1 MHYIT
6 LYVIDVHQL
15 EVLSETLSSLI
26 TLSFWQWNNENT
38 LYCPL
43 GCSFVWMYSPGA
55 MNDSYMT
62 LRFWRESVQKP
73 TSLPDERGLG
83 RDVTSSVLMTSLKYL
98 QKKTSEAPWTFFR
111 NIKKHLKHHEPFS
124 RTLKIIFNIAQI
136 PGVRSSVNIHNASS
150 LGRHPKYEV
159 AVLIVVTILAAILP
173 EGVHL
178 GDIFFGDSWSHCCWV
193 IKIFWKS
200 CRFKI
205 INDHS
210 QKEKVH

>member
-1 MHYIT
+1 MISEVRSPDNIAKSAIFKIWVFWVISMHYIT

-98 QKKTSEAPWTFFR
+98 QQKNIWSTLNIFQEHQKSSKTSWTFFKD
-111 NIKKHLKHHEPFS
+111 IKNHLKH
-124 RTLKIIFNIAQI
+124 LQ
-136 PGVRSSVNIHNASS
+136 
-150 LGRHPKYEV
+150 
-159 AVLIVVTILAAILP
+159 
-173 EGVHL
+173 
-178 GDIFFGDSWSHCCWV
+178 HCSNTWGP
-193 IKIFWKS
+193 
-200 CRFKI
+200 
-205 INDHS
+205 
-210 QKEKVH
+210 